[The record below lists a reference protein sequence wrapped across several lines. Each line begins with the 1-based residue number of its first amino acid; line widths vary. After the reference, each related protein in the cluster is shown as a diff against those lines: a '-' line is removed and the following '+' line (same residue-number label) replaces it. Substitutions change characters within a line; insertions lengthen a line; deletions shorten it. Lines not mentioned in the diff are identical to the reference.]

1 MRSLVTWKLASSGLK
16 PKAQE
21 RLALIAEGPY
31 RKPPPFERLIGDLAG
46 ACSRRMNVEQSNNP
60 MHGVTLETVV
70 VTLVE
75 HYGWD
80 ELANKINI
88 NCFKN
93 DPSVKSSL
101 KFLRKTPWA
110 REQVE
115 HLYLS
120 TLALPSDPKNT

>member
-1 MRSLVTWKLASSGLK
+1 
-16 PKAQE
+16 
-21 RLALIAEGPY
+21 
-31 RKPPPFERLIGDLAG
+31 
-46 ACSRRMNVEQSNNP
+46 MNVEQSNNP
-60 MHGVTLETVV
+60 LHGVTLETVV
-70 VTLVE
+70 VKLVE
-75 HYGWD
+75 HYGWN
-80 ELANKINI
+80 ELANKISI

-120 TLALPSDPKNT
+120 TLTSPSDPKST

>member
-1 MRSLVTWKLASSGLK
+1 
-16 PKAQE
+16 
-21 RLALIAEGPY
+21 
-31 RKPPPFERLIGDLAG
+31 
-46 ACSRRMNVEQSNNP
+46 MNKEQSNNP

-80 ELANKINI
+80 ELANKISI

-120 TLALPSDPKNT
+120 TLALPSDRKNA